1 MASRGCQAHYRRP
14 TPHIWTWCLCLLMY
28 RVLTTV
34 IGIPHTENIIQT
46 TRSSWW
52 NSALGCEGLGG
63 KLYIPPS
70 FESHQDLEAILDPGK
85 TYWIGAME
93 YSTWTWTSDNSPLY
107 EHTGYIQFPPSG
119 KPTEIQ
125 GNAAFLC
132 HLRCGKTYTRVGLSG
147 KSCYCLVDK
156 GYHTNIGKTVTEVR
170 CPGNYDEWC
179 GDGKGVSVYEIV
191 DIDITQAPDGQC
203 VYAKKNKKGSNLYS
217 SSFHNDGNCSTQRSL
232 AYTQT
237 DGVPSSGR
245 CRGSSCVE
253 HGYRSWDQSEARY
266 TLLKVSDANLDDLTD
281 AMAYFAFSHNYYTYW
296 IGLRRLYR
304 RVWINGSD
312 VNLGNGV
319 HNDQHCLS
327 IHKSLY
333 NHTHLSWNPCDHLQ
347 MSVCQ
352 VARTLSS
359 STISDYS
366 TMTSTPTSSPTCTP
380 VAETGTSPGTD
391 SPSTTH
397 VKFTTSSSAIVQLNT
412 GIRIGISVVCVAIL
426 AVTVAV
432 FMTIKRRKLLFF
444 GKKPKIYSDVSAR
457 FENSAYTTSS
467 EEHIYDTVTEY
478 PERHS
483 QPPIPVATVRPMSNV
498 YVNVPKSKEEGY
510 DVLSQCSS
518 FFPPSVKPYDRVVM
532 GGDGTVSH
540 GGYDRARISNGRP
553 KFNSSL
559 GLDDNGCPDQ
569 NEKINHEDDPRQ
581 VENGHSAK
589 PARAD
594 DKNPTI
600 PGSQM
605 TYGQHQNRRVADPV
619 YVNVSPRQQNFSN
632 DGYVNMENVC
642 RNAIPSHNRCYSNNG
657 QVVGTEI
664 AIEKDGRQRP
674 REATDA

>member
-1 MASRGCQAHYRRP
+1 
-14 TPHIWTWCLCLLMY
+14 MY

-237 DGVPSSGR
+237 
-245 CRGSSCVE
+245 
-253 HGYRSWDQSEARY
+253 
-266 TLLKVSDANLDDLTD
+266 
-281 AMAYFAFSHNYYTYW
+281 
-296 IGLRRLYR
+296 
-304 RVWINGSD
+304 GSD